1 MLNFFILPKLEFENS
16 ADVKTIKKSHKE
28 LNSLICLTKTN
39 QNSPAKV
46 QKSKRIP
53 PSQPPKNLLGC
64 NKRNTRSSCRNTKKT
79 KAENDCLDDE
89 ELNDLEQKENELIK
103 TEAYDEHKEKLIL
116 KLNLKNLNSNTGS
129 NHEND
134 NAVKRALSHESSLN
148 RRKLIKKELNELN
161 VEMNTELDGMTQ
173 PHAESSDDSVTLAAT
188 AIMELKNQN

>member
-1 MLNFFILPKLEFENS
+1 MLNCFILPKLEFEES

-28 LNSLICLTKTN
+28 LNSIICLTKTN

-79 KAENDCLDDE
+79 KAENDCLDED
-89 ELNDLEQKENELIK
+89 LNDLEQKENESIK
-103 TEAYDEHKEKLIL
+103 TEAHDEQKEKLIL

-129 NHEND
+129 SHEND

-148 RRKLIKKELNELN
+148 RRKLIKKELSELN
-161 VEMNTELDGMTQ
+161 VEINTESELMTQ
-173 PHAESSDDSVTLAAT
+173 PQIESSDDSVTLAAKV
-188 AIMELKNQN
+188 IMELKNQN

>member
-1 MLNFFILPKLEFENS
+1 LLNCFILPKLEFEES

-28 LNSLICLTKTN
+28 LNSIICLTKTN

-79 KAENDCLDDE
+79 KAENDCLDED
-89 ELNDLEQKENELIK
+89 LNDLEQKENESIK
-103 TEAYDEHKEKLIL
+103 TEAHDEQKEKLIL

-129 NHEND
+129 SHEND

-148 RRKLIKKELNELN
+148 RRKLIKKELSELN
-161 VEMNTELDGMTQ
+161 VEINTESELMTQ
-173 PHAESSDDSVTLAAT
+173 PQIESSDDSVTLAAKV
-188 AIMELKNQN
+188 IMELKNQN

>member
-1 MLNFFILPKLEFENS
+1 LLNCFILPKLEFEES

-28 LNSLICLTKTN
+28 LNSIICLTKTN

-79 KAENDCLDDE
+79 KAENDCLDED
-89 ELNDLEQKENELIK
+89 LNDLEQKENESIK
-103 TEAYDEHKEKLIL
+103 TEAHDEQKEKLIL

-129 NHEND
+129 SHEND

-148 RRKLIKKELNELN
+148 RRKLIKKELSELN
-161 VEMNTELDGMTQ
+161 VEINTESELMTQ
-173 PHAESSDDSVTLAAT
+173 PQIESSDDSVTLAAT
-188 AIMELKNQN
+188 VIMELKNQN

>member
-1 MLNFFILPKLEFENS
+1 MLNCFILPKLEFEES

-28 LNSLICLTKTN
+28 LNSIICLTKTN

-79 KAENDCLDDE
+79 KAENDCLDED
-89 ELNDLEQKENELIK
+89 LNDLEQKENESIK
-103 TEAYDEHKEKLIL
+103 TEAHDEQKEKLIL

-129 NHEND
+129 SHEND

-148 RRKLIKKELNELN
+148 RRKLIKKELSELN
-161 VEMNTELDGMTQ
+161 VEINTESELMTQ
-173 PHAESSDDSVTLAAT
+173 PQIESSDDSVTLAAT
-188 AIMELKNQN
+188 VIMELKNQN